1 MYSFDAHSAY
11 DLASLRVAFHLQKGF
26 PMATNVA
33 ALLRQ
38 IKLYEDSKYL
48 SDHQKTTAIAQ
59 CRREIDEALGQGHLP
74 LQDASIGAVQAPNAP
89 SARTPK

>member
-11 DLASLRVAFHLQKGF
+11 DLASLKVAFHLQKG
-26 PMATNVA
+26 MQMGTNVA

-48 SDHQKTTAIAQ
+48 SEHQKQTAIAQ

-74 LQDASIGAVQAPNAP
+74 LQDASNGAVQAPSAP
-89 SARTPK
+89 AKGR